1 VSLDEARL
9 YANRCDE
16 APATLAAAAPRLPER
31 SLLERD
37 SAGVIPRVNL
47 SVKVTAL
54 TLLLRPHAPDR
65 GRAALAA
72 RLRELLRRARD
83 VGAHLHIDADADLDE
98 IVPAVL
104 GPAFGFAGQKCPAA
118 SRLRAPA

>member
-1 VSLDEARL
+1 MNAGVKALSEQARKL
-9 YANRCDE
+9 
-16 APATLAAAAPRLPER
+16 TPEER
-31 SLLERD
+31 IELLERD

>member
-1 VSLDEARL
+1 MNAGVKALSEQARKL
-9 YANRCDE
+9 
-16 APATLAAAAPRLPER
+16 TPEER
-31 SLLERD
+31 IELLERD

-83 VGAHLHIDADADLDE
+83 VGAYLRIDAHADLDE

>member
-1 VSLDEARL
+1 M
-9 YANRCDE
+9 N
-16 APATLAAAAPRLPER
+16 
-31 SLLERD
+31 
-37 SAGVIPRVNL
+37 AGVKAL
-47 SVKVTAL
+47 SEQARKLTERFTLGMTPALSRSSSSMRSSGVKVTAL

-83 VGAHLHIDADADLDE
+83 VGAHLHIDAHADLDE

>member
-1 VSLDEARL
+1 MNAKVKALSEQARKL
-9 YANRCDE
+9 
-16 APATLAAAAPRLPER
+16 TPEER
-31 SLLERD
+31 IELLERD

-118 SRLRAPA
+118 SM